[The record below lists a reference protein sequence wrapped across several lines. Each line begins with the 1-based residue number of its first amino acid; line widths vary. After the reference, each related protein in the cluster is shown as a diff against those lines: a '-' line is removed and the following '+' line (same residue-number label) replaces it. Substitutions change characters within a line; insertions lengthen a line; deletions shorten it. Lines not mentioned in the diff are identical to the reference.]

1 MTQAG
6 RTAWDD
12 NAWRTAISTALGGY
26 RHNGVLYGGFA
37 SFKGNPVSLPPG
49 WTSDGLFRRLAR
61 ASGKDWSKA
70 TVSSAPVCPDGRAAY
85 SGQLRSLAPPRLGG
99 TRSGLRPPG
108 GRPPRPKGRGPVMIP
123 VPQVPWQYR
132 NSPAPHDP
140 P

>member
-70 TVSSAPVCPDGRAAY
+70 TVSSAPVWPDGSAVY
-85 SGQLRSLAPPRLGG
+85 SGQLRSLAPARLGG
-99 TRSGLRPPG
+99 PRYGRWEERRVGKG
-108 GRPPRPKGRGPVMIP
+108 GIMTWKSVGVLEAAKKKK
-123 VPQVPWQYR
+123 Q
-132 NSPAPHDP
+132 N
-140 P
+140 

>member
-1 MTQAG
+1 MPPDYAADVYDAARNLYIARMTQAG

-70 TVSSAPVCPDGRAAY
+70 TVSSAPVWPDGSAVY
-85 SGQLRSLAPPRLGG
+85 SGQI
-99 TRSGLRPPG
+99 
-108 GRPPRPKGRGPVMIP
+108 GRASCRERVCQPV
-123 VPQVPWQYR
+123 
-132 NSPAPHDP
+132 
-140 P
+140 

>member
-1 MTQAG
+1 MRISDWSSDVCSSDLMPPDYAADVYDAARNLYIARMTQAG

-61 ASGKDWSKA
+61 ARGKAWAKA
-70 TVSSAPVCPDGRAAY
+70 TDR
-85 SGQLRSLAPPRLGG
+85 RSDKRREG
-99 TRSGLRPPG
+99 
-108 GRPPRPKGRGPVMIP
+108 
-123 VPQVPWQYR
+123 
-132 NSPAPHDP
+132 
-140 P
+140 